1 MLQFLSLMNTLLLI
15 GTCII
20 LGLSS
25 TKISDWLGVPHVVG
39 FITLGVIL
47 GISFLNYFSLSHI
60 SNLGFIS
67 DLALGFIGFGMGEHL
82 RLSQLRKLGKPIILI
97 ALCESIGAFLIVSV
111 CIYLL
116 SKSLLLA
123 LVFGSLASATAPA
136 ATVDVIKQYQSRGNL
151 TTTLLAVIGID
162 DAIALFL
169 YSLVIPVSL
178 TFSLAG
184 TQLQPSSI
192 ISPFMEIFGSIIIGV
207 AVAFPVDYILDKI
220 TDREEELLFIIGAVF
235 AVIGIAITLHLSV
248 ILMTLCFGAATINL
262 KHKNASYITRT
273 IERVGPI
280 LYILFFVLVGA
291 NMDIRLLPRLG
302 IIGVVYII
310 ARAVGKIGGA
320 YIGAVAS
327 GAQSSIRKY
336 LGLALFSQAGVAVGL
351 ALSFSSHAQRFGS
364 AGSEIE
370 KILIPTIIATT
381 LVIQIIGPLL
391 TKYAI
396 FASGEASA
404 KKGTFYG

>member
-248 ILMTLCFGAATINL
+248 ILMTLCF
-262 KHKNASYITRT
+262 
-273 IERVGPI
+273 
-280 LYILFFVLVGA
+280 
-291 NMDIRLLPRLG
+291 
-302 IIGVVYII
+302 
-310 ARAVGKIGGA
+310 
-320 YIGAVAS
+320 
-327 GAQSSIRKY
+327 
-336 LGLALFSQAGVAVGL
+336 
-351 ALSFSSHAQRFGS
+351 
-364 AGSEIE
+364 
-370 KILIPTIIATT
+370 
-381 LVIQIIGPLL
+381 
-391 TKYAI
+391 
-396 FASGEASA
+396 
-404 KKGTFYG
+404 